1 MVYSIDTIPD
11 EEFKNLIID
20 CGSISDA
27 LKKLG
32 YSTVGNSWGYTKVK
46 DRLQKMNIT
55 LVPKYTNKQ
64 FKSAQP
70 LNQILVKDCHYNRTK
85 LKQRLIQE
93 GLKEAKCE
101 CCGITDWNG
110 KELSFHLHHV
120 NGINTDNRLSNLQ
133 ILCPNCH
140 SQTDNFGTK
149 GKGLKVENKAKA
161 VSVEIKEE
169 ILNTVRELGIVEA
182 RKKLPYA
189 NSFINAVVKL
199 NRDIIIMYYNN
210 EEYKFSTTMEA
221 AQYTFNVLKLGKSI
235 QSNRASISK
244 ACSGV
249 YSKTLGLEF
258 KRRSLIE

>member
-11 EEFKNLIID
+11 EEFKKVIKG
-20 CGSISDA
+20 CKSISEV

-32 YSTVGNSWGYTKVK
+32 YTVIGNSWGYNKIK
-46 DRLQKMNIT
+46 ERLHKMNIT
-55 LVPKYTNKQ
+55 LIPKSMNNQ

-70 LNQILVKDCHYNRTK
+70 LNKVLVKDSYYNRTK
-85 LKQRLIQE
+85 LRERLIKE

-101 CCGITDWNG
+101 CCGITNWNG
-110 KELSFHLHHV
+110 KELSFHLHHI

-140 SQTDNFGTK
+140 SQTENFGTK

-161 VSVEIKEE
+161 VSVEVKEE
-169 ILNTVRELGIVEA
+169 ILNTVRELGIVKA
-182 RKKLPYA
+182 RKTLPYT
-189 NSFINAVVKL
+189 NSFINSVVKL
-199 NRDIIIMYYNN
+199 NRDIIIMIYNN
-210 EEYKFSTTMEA
+210 KEYKFSTTMEA

-249 YSKTLGLEF
+249 YSKALGLTF